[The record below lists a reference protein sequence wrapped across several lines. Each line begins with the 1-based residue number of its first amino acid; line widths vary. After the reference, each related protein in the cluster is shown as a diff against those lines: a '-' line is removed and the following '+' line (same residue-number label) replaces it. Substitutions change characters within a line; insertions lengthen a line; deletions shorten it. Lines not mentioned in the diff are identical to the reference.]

1 MSDLFPGFRK
11 CNGANNISRVSRRLS
26 DPRALSK
33 IDSTLFHRRL
43 FSGLRKTIF
52 RAKIG
57 AKNRL
62 RRFDEKDLERR
73 KGQNSNESEKEGK
86 RVIRERDINFQER
99 CKCIYTAIL
108 KKGGII

>member
-1 MSDLFPGFRK
+1 MNIYIYSLLPRIVEQVDRLVSDLFPGFRK

-62 RRFDEKDLERR
+62 RRKEFGKEKRTKFERIG
-73 KGQNSNESEKEGK
+73 KG
-86 RVIRERDINFQER
+86 R
-99 CKCIYTAIL
+99 
-108 KKGGII
+108 KKGD